1 MTLIETIWIS
11 ASVILAYYTI
21 LFMLSIVLKDNS
33 IADIA
38 WGPGFIIVA
47 LTLFLISGE
56 YTLGQILVTTLIAV
70 WGIRLG
76 IRILV
81 RNWGRGEDFR
91 YQAWRKQ
98 WGKYF
103 FIRSYLQVFL
113 LQGFLLLLIISPVY
127 IINAYG
133 RGSFS
138 WLEGVGITI
147 WIVGFFF
154 EMVGDYQLDKF
165 LKNPATKGGIL
176 DSGLWKY
183 TRHPNYFGEV
193 TQWWGIF
200 LLGLGLPYGW
210 YGVVGPIT
218 ITFLILK
225 ISGIPM
231 LEKAMSQNPAFLPYK
246 QKTSVFIPWFPKK
259 S

>member
-1 MTLIETIWIS
+1 MVLVEAIWIS
-11 ASVILAYYTI
+11 ALVMLSYMTI
-21 LFMLSIVLKDNS
+21 LFMLSVVLKDNS

-38 WGPGFIIVA
+38 WGPGFVIVA
-47 LTLFLISGE
+47 LTLFLISAE
-56 YTLGQILVTTLIAV
+56 YTIGQILVTTLIAI
-70 WGIRLG
+70 WGFRLG
-76 IRILV
+76 IRILM

-91 YQAWRKQ
+91 YQKWRKQ

-113 LQGFLLLLIISPVY
+113 TQGFLLLLIIFPVY

-133 RGSFS
+133 QESLS
-138 WLEGVGITI
+138 WLEGIGILI
-147 WIVGFFF
+147 WLVGFFF
-154 EMVGDYQLDKF
+154 ETVGDYQLDKF
-165 LKNPATKGGIL
+165 LKNPANKGRIL

-200 LLGLGLPYGW
+200 VLGIGLSYGW
-210 YGVVGPIT
+210 LGIVGPMT

-225 ISGIPM
+225 VSGIPM
-231 LEKAMSQNPAFLPYK
+231 LEKAMSKNPAFLPYK
-246 QKTSVFIPWFPKK
+246 EKTSVFIPWFPKK